1 MNVAWSRQRDYIEIP
16 NKKLESL
23 RCSEIGIGP
32 VEGRS
37 ASSILQFLNLAEGT
51 LSVKG
56 LVASGELKS
65 AGLNAARLQGLRQT
79 ALTTAGILGFH
90 HATFTVRKLN
100 DGPARRY
107 RCTMSPGAFHDRIHA
122 DRRHVLLSF
131 LPDGRIILV
140 RPESFFNNRVE
151 DAVSLNGF
159 GARSPTVTEK

>member
-56 LVASGELKS
+56 LVASGELKL
-65 AGLNAARLQGLRQT
+65 AGLNAARLQGLRKT

-90 HATFTVRKLN
+90 QATFRKLN
-100 DGPARRY
+100 DGPARRH
-107 RCTMSPGAFHDRIHA
+107 RCTMNPRC
-122 DRRHVLLSF
+122 LS
-131 LPDGRIILV
+131 
-140 RPESFFNNRVE
+140 
-151 DAVSLNGF
+151 
-159 GARSPTVTEK
+159 